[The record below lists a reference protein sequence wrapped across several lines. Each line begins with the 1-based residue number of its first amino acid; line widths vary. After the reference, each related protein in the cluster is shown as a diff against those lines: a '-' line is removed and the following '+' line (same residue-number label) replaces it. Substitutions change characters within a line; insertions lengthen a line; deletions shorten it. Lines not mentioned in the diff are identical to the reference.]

1 MKCFLIWAV
10 TNVLII
16 GCFTALAM
24 FFGKWWIV
32 LFAALLTYGWKSRD
46 KENTVH
52 EDQSCGD
59 Q

>member
-1 MKCFLIWAV
+1 MKYFLIWAAV
-10 TNVLII
+10 NITII
-16 GCFTALAM
+16 IYFTALAM

-59 Q
+59 C

>member
-1 MKCFLIWAV
+1 MSYFLIWAV
-10 TNVLII
+10 TNIAII
-16 GCFTALAM
+16 VCFTGLAM

-32 LFAALLTYGWKSRD
+32 LFAALFTYGFKSRD
-46 KENTVH
+46 KGNTAH

>member
-10 TNVLII
+10 TNVLIV

-32 LFAALLTYGWKSRD
+32 LFAALFTYSFKSRD
-46 KENTVH
+46 KEDTN
-52 EDQSCGD
+52 ENPQ
-59 Q
+59 